1 MREEEKGV
9 VRDNVRI
16 SIISVNSNK
25 QRDLNSIQ
33 KANETTVSITDV
45 HF

>member
-9 VRDNVRI
+9 VRDNIRI

-45 HF
+45 RF